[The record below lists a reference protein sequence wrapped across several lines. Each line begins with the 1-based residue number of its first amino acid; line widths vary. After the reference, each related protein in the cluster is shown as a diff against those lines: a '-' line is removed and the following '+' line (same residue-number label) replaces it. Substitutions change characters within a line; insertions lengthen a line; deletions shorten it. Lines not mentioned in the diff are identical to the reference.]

1 MNFNPLEAIIP
12 IDGRY
17 RGRIGEASRYFS
29 EYALIK
35 ERLRVEIEFLIKVIE
50 TCREETRLRLPHDWK
65 DRLLRIVEDF
75 KLEDAERIKELEK
88 ILGHDVKAL
97 MNYLRERL
105 HQIGLE
111 PLSSYIHLGLTSDD
125 INNLAYSLLLSR
137 FRDEVLIP
145 NLIEV
150 IKTVSGK
157 ARENL
162 ETIMLGRTHGVPAVP
177 TTFGRFLSNY
187 AYRLAKIAYE
197 LASFKFP
204 GKLGGAIGDHSALKF
219 TYPKVD
225 WIEFSKGFVESL
237 GLEYTPAS
245 TQILPHDKI
254 SEFLGKISILDA
266 IISNLCRDLW
276 LLSSLGLLVFGRRVG
291 EAHSSTMPHKSNPLH
306 LENAEGACDLASS
319 IASFMARRLISSRLH
334 RDLSDSIIKRFYGL
348 PLTLTIIGFKS
359 LMEAFKRMNVL
370 KDKMR
375 LEVESHPESLAEAYQ
390 VYLRAHGVEDA
401 YELVQGALDK
411 GWSEVLKEI
420 EDRGLPDEI
429 VKRLKEV
436 EPTKYVG
443 EAVRIGS
450 MLLDE
455 VEKILRKIGK

>member
-1 MNFNPLEAIIP
+1 MNFKPLEAIIP

-17 RGRIGEASRYFS
+17 RERVADASRYFS

-35 ERLRVEIEFLIKVIE
+35 ERLRVEIEFLVKIIE
-50 TCREETRLRLPHDWK
+50 TCCGEITSKLPQDWK
-65 DRLLRIVEDF
+65 DRLLKIIDDF
-75 KLEDAERIKELEK
+75 KLEDAEEVKELEK

-97 MNYLRERL
+97 MDYLRKRL
-105 HQIGLE
+105 HRIGLE
-111 PLSSYIHLGLTSDD
+111 QLSSYIHLGLTSDD
-125 INNLAYSLLLSR
+125 VNNLAYSLLLSR
-137 FRDEVLIP
+137 FRDEVLVP
-145 NLIEV
+145 NLIRV
-150 IKTVSGK
+150 IRTISEK
-157 ARENL
+157 AKDNL

-187 AYRLAKIAYE
+187 AYRLARITYE
-197 LASFKFP
+197 LAVFKFP
-204 GKLGGAIGDHSALKF
+204 GKLGGAVGDHSALKF
-219 TYPKVD
+219 TYPEVD

-237 GLEYTPAS
+237 GLEYIPAS

-266 IISNLCRDLW
+266 IASNLCRDLW

-291 EAHSSTMPHKSNPLH
+291 ETHSSTMPHKSNPLH
-306 LENAEGACDLASS
+306 LENAEGAFDLASS
-319 IASFMARRLISSRLH
+319 IASFMARRLVSSRLH

-370 KDKMR
+370 RDKMK
-375 LEVESHPESLAEAYQ
+375 LEVESHPESLTEAYQ

-401 YELVQGALDK
+401 YELVQGAFDK
-411 GWSEVLKEI
+411 GWSEILKEI
-420 EDRGLPDEI
+420 KGRGLSSEV
-429 VKRLKEV
+429 VKRLREAKPSE
-436 EPTKYVG
+436 YFG
-443 EAVRIGS
+443 EAIRIGS

-455 VEKILRKIGK
+455 VEKILGRLGK

>member
-1 MNFNPLEAIIP
+1 MSFKPLEAIIP

-17 RGRIGEASRYFS
+17 RGRVGEASRYFS
-29 EYALIK
+29 EYALIR
-35 ERLRVEIEFLIKVIE
+35 ERLRVEIEFLIKLVE
-50 TCREETRLRLPHDWK
+50 TCRGEISFKLPQDWK
-65 DRLLRIVEDF
+65 DRLLKIIEEF

-97 MNYLRERL
+97 VNYLRERF
-105 HQIGLE
+105 HQIELE

-125 INNLAYSLLLSR
+125 VNNLAYSLLLSR

-145 NLIEV
+145 NLIGV
-150 IKTVSGK
+150 IEAISEE
-157 ARENL
+157 ARKHL
-162 ETIMLGRTHGVPAVP
+162 ETIMLGRTHGVPAIP

-187 AYRLAKIAYE
+187 AYRLARIAHE

-204 GKLGGAIGDHSALKF
+204 GKLGGAVGDHSALKF

-225 WIEFSKGFVESL
+225 WIEFSKSFVESL
-237 GLEYTPAS
+237 GLEYIPAS
-245 TQILPHDKI
+245 TQILPHDRI
-254 SEFLGKISILDA
+254 SEFLSKISILDA
-266 IISNLCRDLW
+266 ITSNLCRDLW
-276 LLSSLGLLVFGRRVG
+276 LLSSLGLLVFGRKVG

-306 LENAEGACDLASS
+306 LENAEGALDLASS

-370 KDKMR
+370 RDKMR
-375 LEVESHPESLAEAYQ
+375 LEVENHPESLTEAYQ

-401 YELVQGALDK
+401 YELVQEALGR
-411 GWSEVLKEI
+411 GWSEILKKI
-420 EDRGLPDEI
+420 KDRGLPDEI
-429 VKRLKEV
+429 VKRLEEIK
-436 EPTKYVG
+436 PTEYVG

-455 VEKILRKIGK
+455 VEKILRRIGE